1 MGQRQRM
8 STARSLVERPE
19 ELVESSTASTSGTI
33 PEDEAM
39 DVDGINA
46 MMAGVKSRGVG
57 FCLSEF
63 CALTDIRYTPG
74 QGIIEVRQGSVGLIA
89 LGGCWISYLLC
100 YIFTSFFLIF
110 LIAPTEECTVLHFI
124 VDNNTN
130 QLFECDDRL
139 FIHNSNKIARLK
151 VLFNNRALLV
161 RLWSLANNGR
171 LGETVGSV
179 TTPYKKRAH
188 LT

>member
-1 MGQRQRM
+1 MSTSVPQARMGTTQLHGANGAIEGWRAVLSVVLRYGMGQRQRM

-19 ELVESSTASTSGTI
+19 EPVESSAASTSGTI

-63 CALTDIRYTPG
+63 CALTDIRYTLG

-89 LGGCWISYLLC
+89 LGGC
-100 YIFTSFFLIF
+100 
-110 LIAPTEECTVLHFI
+110 
-124 VDNNTN
+124 
-130 QLFECDDRL
+130 
-139 FIHNSNKIARLK
+139 
-151 VLFNNRALLV
+151 
-161 RLWSLANNGR
+161 
-171 LGETVGSV
+171 
-179 TTPYKKRAH
+179 
-188 LT
+188 